1 MEPVDATRKTKV
13 HSLIDKIYSQTNLKV
28 AWEKVKANRGAG
40 GVDRVSIADFNAV
53 AEEELAKLHEELRN
67 QTYQPMPVRRV
78 EIPKPGKP
86 GEKRPLGIPAI
97 RDRICQQA
105 LKNRLEP
112 IFETEFN
119 ECSFGYR
126 PGRSPHD
133 AMREIWKGLMEGH
146 QWVLDADLRD
156 YFGSVDHEK
165 LIDMIAEKVSDGRV
179 LNLIRQML
187 KAGYMEKGR
196 LFPTNQGTPQGGV
209 SSPLFSNIYL
219 TPFDNE
225 MTGHEHRLTRFADD
239 WVVLCRSK
247 KEAEKALADARMI
260 LESLGLTLHPSKT
273 RIVHIRQGFEFL
285 GYKLK
290 QGKGLKL
297 PEDKIKKG
305 KNMRN
310 IYAIPTE
317 KSVKRFMDTIR
328 ERTKRRLPL
337 TLQEIIDWI
346 NPVIRGWG
354 NYYHKAHVRKLFNRL
369 RAWIIHRLRSH
380 Q

>member
-1 MEPVDATRKTKV
+1 M
-13 HSLIDKIYSQTNLKV
+13 
-28 AWEKVKANRGAG
+28 
-40 GVDRVSIADFNAV
+40 
-53 AEEELAKLHEELRN
+53 
-67 QTYQPMPVRRV
+67 
-78 EIPKPGKP
+78 
-86 GEKRPLGIPAI
+86 
-97 RDRICQQA
+97 
-105 LKNRLEP
+105 KNRLEP
-112 IFETEFN
+112 IFEVEFN
-119 ECSFGYR
+119 DCSFGYR

-146 QWVLDADLRD
+146 QWILDADLRD

-165 LIDMIAEKVSDGRV
+165 LVDMIAERVSDGRV
-179 LNLIRQML
+179 LKLIRQML
-187 KAGYMEKGR
+187 KAGYRQRGR
-196 LFPTNQGTPQGGV
+196 LFPTEQGTPQGGV

-225 MTGHEHRLTRFADD
+225 MTGRGHRLTRFADD

-285 GYKLK
+285 GYKLQ

-297 PEDKIKKG
+297 PEGKIKKG
-305 KNMRN
+305 KNVCN

-317 KSVKRFMDTIR
+317 KSVKRFMEKIR
-328 ERTKRRLPL
+328 DRTKRKIPL
-337 TLQEIIDWI
+337 KLQEIIEWI

-354 NYYHKAHVRKLFNRL
+354 NYYRKAHVRKLFNRL
-369 RAWIIHRLRSH
+369 RAWIIHRLWAH
-380 Q
+380 QYKRWRNTGWRKYPESKLYRQYGLVNLIRLIPDIGSRAWQKAIG